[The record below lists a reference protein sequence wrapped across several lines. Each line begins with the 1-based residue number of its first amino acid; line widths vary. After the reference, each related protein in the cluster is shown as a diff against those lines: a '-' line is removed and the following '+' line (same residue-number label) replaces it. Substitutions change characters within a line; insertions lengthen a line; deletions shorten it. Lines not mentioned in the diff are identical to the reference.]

1 MDKLWERAIILVDMN
16 AFFASVEQLDR
27 PELRGRPIGI
37 TNGAEG
43 TCIITCSYEARA
55 FGIRTGMRLREAR
68 ERCAHFQV
76 IPSRPGRY
84 VAVSSAIMQ
93 ALHNITP
100 EVEVFSIDEAFLD
113 VTGCQRL
120 LGPPEQIARL
130 VKQTVYEVSGLYC
143 SVGVSGDKTTA
154 KWAAKQQKPDGL
166 TVVPPWQA
174 AERLREV
181 ALTELCGIAKGI
193 GSFLAERG
201 IHRCGDMARLPVGEL
216 SRRFGN
222 LGRRIWLMAQ
232 GMDPSPVE
240 TRIAAPKSIGHG
252 KVMPPATTDREV
264 ILDFLD
270 HMSFKVGARLRRH
283 QMVAREFSIGLR
295 ADTGWLGGQYML
307 SVPGNDG
314 GQIFRLCRLM
324 VERHWR
330 GEPVHQVQITASD
343 PRPVDGQLELF
354 AAEEGATGKG
364 NAVMDAV
371 NERFG
376 EYTLT
381 PARLLR
387 RGGMHNVIAPAWR
400 PTGHRKTV

>member
-1 MDKLWERAIILVDMN
+1 MNKLWERAIILVDMN
-16 AFFASVEQLDR
+16 AFFASVEQLDH
-27 PELRGRPIGI
+27 PELRGKPIGI
-37 TNGAEG
+37 TNGREG

-68 ERCAHFQV
+68 ERCPHFV
-76 IPSRPGRY
+76 VVPSNPHRY
-84 VAVSSAIMQ
+84 VVISTAIMQ
-93 ALHNITP
+93 ALHDVTP
-100 EVEVFSIDEAFLD
+100 DVEVFSIDEAFLD

-120 LGPPEQIARL
+120 LGSPEQIARR
-130 VKQTVYEVSGLYC
+130 VKQIVFDTSGLIC

-181 ALTELCGIAKGI
+181 PLTELCGIAKGI

-201 IHRCGDMARLPVGEL
+201 IHRCGQMAQLPVGEL

-232 GMDPSPVE
+232 GRDPSPVE
-240 TRIAAPKSIGHG
+240 TRTSAPKSIGHG
-252 KVMPPATTDREV
+252 KVMPPATRDREI
-264 ILDFLD
+264 ILNYLD

-283 QMVAREFSIGLR
+283 QMVAKEFAIGLR
-295 ADTGWLGGQYML
+295 ADTGWLGGHYLL

-324 VERHWR
+324 LERNWR
-330 GEPVHQVQITASD
+330 GEPVHQVQITATD
-343 PRPVDGQLELF
+343 PCPMDGQLELF
-354 AAEEGATGKG
+354 AAEAEAPSKG
-364 NAVMDAV
+364 NAVMDAI
-371 NERFG
+371 NQRFG
-376 EYTLT
+376 EYTLA
-381 PARLLR
+381 PARLLN

-400 PTGHRKTV
+400 PSGHRKTV

>member
-1 MDKLWERAIILVDMN
+1 MSRLWERAIILMDMN
-16 AFFASVEQLDR
+16 AFFASVEQLDH
-27 PELRGRPIGI
+27 PELRGKPIGI
-37 TNGAEG
+37 TNGREG

-68 ERCAHFQV
+68 ERCPHFV
-76 IPSRPGRY
+76 VVPSNPHRY
-84 VAVSSAIMQ
+84 VAISTAIMQ
-93 ALHNITP
+93 ALHDVTP
-100 EVEVFSIDEAFLD
+100 DVEVFSIDEAYLD

-120 LGPPEQIARL
+120 LGSPEQIARR
-130 VKQTVYEVSGLYC
+130 VKQIVLETSGLYC

-181 ALTELCGIAKGI
+181 PLTELCGIAKGI

-201 IHRCGDMARLPVGEL
+201 IHRCGQMAQLPVGEL

-232 GMDPSPVE
+232 GRDPSPVE
-240 TRIAAPKSIGHG
+240 TRTSAPKSIGHG
-252 KVMPPATTDREV
+252 KVMPPATRDREV
-264 ILDFLD
+264 ILNYLD

-283 QMVAREFSIGLR
+283 QMVAKEFAIGLR
-295 ADTGWLGGQYML
+295 ADTGWLGGHYLL

-324 VERHWR
+324 LERNWR
-330 GEPVHQVQITASD
+330 GEPVHQVQITATD
-343 PRPVDGQLELF
+343 PCPMDGQLELF
-354 AAEEGATGKG
+354 AAEAEAPCKG
-364 NAVMDAV
+364 NAVMDAI
-371 NERFG
+371 NQRFG
-376 EYTLT
+376 EYTLA
-381 PARLLR
+381 PARLLN

-400 PTGHRKTV
+400 PSGHRKTV

>member
-1 MDKLWERAIILVDMN
+1 MEQPWERAIILVDMN
-16 AFFASVEQLDR
+16 AFFASVEQLDH
-27 PELRGRPIGI
+27 PELRGKPIGI

-68 ERCAHFQV
+68 QRCPEFIV
-76 IPSRPGRY
+76 VPSNPHRY
-84 VAVSSAIMQ
+84 VAISTAIMQ
-93 ALHNITP
+93 ALHSITP
-100 EVEVFSIDEAFLD
+100 DVEVFSIDEAFLD
-113 VTGCQRL
+113 VSRCQRL
-120 LGPPEQIARL
+120 LGPPAQIGSL
-130 VKQTVYEVSGLYC
+130 VKQTVYETSGLYC
-143 SVGVSGDKTTA
+143 SVGVAGDKTTA

-181 ALTELCGIAKGI
+181 PLTELCGIAKGI

-201 IHRCGDMARLPVGEL
+201 IHRCGQMASLPVGEL

-232 GMDPSPVE
+232 GKDPSPVE

-252 KVMPPATTDREV
+252 KVMPPGTRDREL
-264 ILDFLD
+264 ILNYLD
-270 HMSFKVGARLRRH
+270 YMSFKVGARLRRH
-283 QMVAREFSIGLR
+283 QLVAREFAIGLR
-295 ADTGWLGGQYML
+295 ADTGWLGGHYML
-307 SVPGNDG
+307 SLPGNDG

-324 VERHWR
+324 LERNWR

-343 PRPVDGQLELF
+343 PRPQAGQLELF
-354 AAEEGATGKG
+354 AADSEPAGKG

-381 PARLLR
+381 PARLLN
-387 RGGMHNVIAPAWR
+387 RGGMNNVIAPAWR
-400 PTGHRKTV
+400 PGGHRKT